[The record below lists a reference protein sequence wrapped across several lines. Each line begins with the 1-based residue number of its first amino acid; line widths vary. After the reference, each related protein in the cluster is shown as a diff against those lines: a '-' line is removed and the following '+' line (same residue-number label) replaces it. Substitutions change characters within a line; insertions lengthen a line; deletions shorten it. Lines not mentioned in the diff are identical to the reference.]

1 MRDISATSDCPK
13 AVACTLR
20 RAQLDR
26 VGFSEVCYPVAT
38 KLVASSPGD
47 CYQVQLTL
55 AGQCEIST
63 GPVTARA
70 GPGSFVVIN
79 PRTTYRKRWSSDA
92 RQLMIRLPRRT
103 VEQLASAESS
113 DAPVL
118 FDQSAQPMPGALR
131 DLIDFIWRDITTDGR
146 RRSAVVDRSAS
157 RHLVRA
163 VLHLLP
169 NSAGMVAPANEL
181 PACLARADR
190 FIRNNLARSIVL
202 ADIADAAGVS
212 TRGLE
217 SAFRRHWRT
226 TPVTHLR
233 NVRLDTARR
242 MLTEPTD
249 GTSVTNVALAVGFS
263 HFGRFSQEYSR
274 RFGELPSESL
284 RRAPATN

>member
-1 MRDISATSDCPK
+1 MLKAHATSDCSET
-13 AVACTLR
+13 AACTLR

-26 VGFSEVCYPVAT
+26 VGFSEVSYAMAT

-55 AGQCEIST
+55 AGHCEIST
-63 GPVTARA
+63 GAVTVHA

-79 PRTTYRKRWSSDA
+79 PRTTYRKRSSSDA

-103 VEQLASAESS
+103 VEQLASAESG
-113 DAPVL
+113 DNPVL
-118 FDQSAQPMPGALR
+118 FDQSARPMPGALR

-146 RRSAVVDRSAS
+146 RRSAVIDRSAS

-169 NSAGMVAPANEL
+169 NSASMVTPANDL
-181 PACLARADR
+181 PDCLSRADR
-190 FIRNNLARSIVL
+190 FIRHNLARGIVL

-212 TRGLE
+212 TRCLE

-242 MLTEPTD
+242 MLTQPSD
-249 GTSVTNVALAVGFS
+249 GTSVTNVALAAGFS
-263 HFGRFSQEYSR
+263 HLGRFSQEYSR

-284 RRAPATN
+284 RRALATN

>member
-1 MRDISATSDCPK
+1 MLKAHATSDCSET
-13 AVACTLR
+13 AACTLR

-26 VGFSEVCYPVAT
+26 VGFSEVSYAMAT

-55 AGQCEIST
+55 AGHCEIST
-63 GPVTARA
+63 GLVTVQA

-79 PRTTYRKRWSSDA
+79 PRTTYRKRSSSDA

-103 VEQLASAESS
+103 VEQLASAESG
-113 DAPVL
+113 DNPVL
-118 FDQSAQPMPGALR
+118 FDQSARPMPGALR

-146 RRSAVVDRSAS
+146 RRSAVIDRSAS

-169 NSAGMVAPANEL
+169 NSASMVTPANDL
-181 PACLARADR
+181 PDCLSRADR
-190 FIRNNLARSIVL
+190 FIRHNLARGIVL

-212 TRGLE
+212 TRCLE

-233 NVRLDTARR
+233 NVRLDSARR
-242 MLTEPTD
+242 MLTQPSD
-249 GTSVTNVALAVGFS
+249 GTSVTNVALAAGFS
-263 HFGRFSQEYSR
+263 HLGRFSREYSR

-284 RRAPATN
+284 RRALATN